1 MQKTF
6 IVRKYQHEAIA
17 VDRGVAVW
25 ELLDEAERPRKV
37 TALTQLDAAGVI
49 ENAKPV
55 YHRETPLVEQLLN
68 VCQGESFTIDFTS
81 FNTAQQYA
89 PRLCLQTTGSV
100 GNTGDM
106 LPLFLFR
113 VMAAL
118 GLLSVLWMFWSFIES
133 VATFARNHWVLALFI
148 FYRVF

>member
-1 MQKTF
+1 MKKTF
-6 IVRKYQHEAIA
+6 IVRQYQHEAIA
-17 VDRGVAVW
+17 ADRGVAVW
-25 ELLDEAERPRKV
+25 ELVDEAERPRKV
-37 TALTQLDAAGVI
+37 TALTQLDAAGII
-49 ENAKPV
+49 ENAKPI

-118 GLLSVLWMFWSFIES
+118 GLLSVVWMFWSFIES
-133 VATFARNHWVLALFI
+133 VATFARNH
-148 FYRVF
+148 

>member
-1 MQKTF
+1 MKKTF
-6 IVRKYQHEAIA
+6 IVRQYQHEAIA
-17 VDRGVAVW
+17 ADRGVAVW
-25 ELLDEAERPRKV
+25 ELIDEAERPRKV
-37 TALTQLDAAGVI
+37 TALTQLDAAGII
-49 ENAKPV
+49 ENAKPI

-100 GNTGDM
+100 GNTGDI

-118 GLLSVLWMFWSFIES
+118 GLLSVVWMFWSFIES
-133 VATFARNHWVLALFI
+133 VATFARNH
-148 FYRVF
+148 

>member
-1 MQKTF
+1 MKKTF

-17 VDRGVAVW
+17 ANRGVAVW
-25 ELLDEAERPRKV
+25 ELTDEAERPRKV
-37 TALTQLDAAGVI
+37 TALTHLDQAGVI

-68 VCQGESFTIDFTS
+68 VCEGESFSIDFTS

-89 PRLCLQTTGSV
+89 PRASLQLVSTHS
-100 GNTGDM
+100 DA

-113 VMAAL
+113 LMAL
-118 GLLSVLWMFWSFIES
+118 TGLLSILWMFWNFIES
-133 VATFARNHWVLALFI
+133 VATFARNH
-148 FYRVF
+148 

>member
-1 MQKTF
+1 MKKTF
-6 IVRKYQHEAIA
+6 IVRQYQHEAIA
-17 VDRGVAVW
+17 ADRGVAVW
-25 ELLDEAERPRKV
+25 ELIDEAERPRKV
-37 TALTQLDAAGVI
+37 TALTQLDAAGII
-49 ENAKPV
+49 ENAKPI

-118 GLLSVLWMFWSFIES
+118 GLLSVVWMFWSFIES
-133 VATFARNHWVLALFI
+133 VATFASNH
-148 FYRVF
+148 

>member
-1 MQKTF
+1 MKKTF
-6 IVRKYQHEAIA
+6 IVRQYQHEAIA
-17 VDRGVAVW
+17 ADRGVAVW
-25 ELLDEAERPRKV
+25 ELIDEAERPRKV
-37 TALTQLDAAGVI
+37 TALTQLDAAGII
-49 ENAKPV
+49 ENAKPI

-118 GLLSVLWMFWSFIES
+118 GLLSVVWMFWSFIES
-133 VATFARNHWVLALFI
+133 VATFARNH
-148 FYRVF
+148 

>member
-1 MQKTF
+1 MKKTF
-6 IVRKYQHEAIA
+6 IVRQYQHEAIA
-17 VDRGVAVW
+17 ADRGVAVW
-25 ELLDEAERPRKV
+25 ELIDEAERPRKV
-37 TALTQLDAAGVI
+37 TALTQLDAAGII
-49 ENAKPV
+49 ENAKPI

-118 GLLSVLWMFWSFIES
+118 GVLSVVWMFWSFIES
-133 VATFARNHWVLALFI
+133 VATFARNH
-148 FYRVF
+148 

>member
-1 MQKTF
+1 MKKTF
-6 IVRKYQHEAIA
+6 IVRQYQHEAIA
-17 VDRGVAVW
+17 ADRGVAVW
-25 ELLDEAERPRKV
+25 ELIDEAERPSKV
-37 TALTQLDAAGVI
+37 TALTQLDAAGII
-49 ENAKPV
+49 ENAKPI

-118 GLLSVLWMFWSFIES
+118 GLLSVVWMFWSFIES
-133 VATFARNHWVLALFI
+133 VATFARNH
-148 FYRVF
+148 

>member
-1 MQKTF
+1 MKKTF

-17 VDRGVAVW
+17 ANRGIAVW
-25 ELLDEAERPRKV
+25 ELIDEVERPRKV
-37 TALTQLDAAGVI
+37 TALTQLDHAGAI

-68 VCQGESFTIDFTS
+68 VCEGESFSVDFTS

-89 PRLCLQTTGSV
+89 PRASLQSIATHS
-100 GNTGDM
+100 DA

-113 VMAAL
+113 LMALL
-118 GLLSVLWMFWSFIES
+118 GLLSVIWLIWSFIES
-133 VATFARNHWVLALFI
+133 VATFARSH
-148 FYRVF
+148 

>member
-25 ELLDEAERPRKV
+25 ELLDETERPRKV

-68 VCQGESFTIDFTS
+68 VCEGESFSIDFTS

-89 PRLCLQTTGSV
+89 PRARLQSAKAS
-100 GNTGDM
+100 GDV

-113 VMAAL
+113 LMAVM
-118 GLLSVLWMFWSFIES
+118 GLLSALWMIWSFIES
-133 VATFARNHWVLALFI
+133 VATFARNH
-148 FYRVF
+148 